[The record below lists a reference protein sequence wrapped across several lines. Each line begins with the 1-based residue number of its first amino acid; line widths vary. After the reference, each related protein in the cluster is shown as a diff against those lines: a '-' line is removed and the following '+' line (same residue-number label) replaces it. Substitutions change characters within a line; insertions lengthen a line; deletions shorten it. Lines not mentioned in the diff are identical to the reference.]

1 MTTFTEGN
9 HQGEYLLHDEGY
21 LSRDTVTVTQ
31 TGTALKSGTVLG
43 QVTLGTATSAAKSGN
58 TGNGTMGAVTV
69 GAGALPGAYRLT
81 IIEPGTNVGNFTLEN
96 PLGEPLNSGVV
107 GTAYSNGGLSF
118 TLADGSTDFAAGDQF
133 LITVAAGSGKYKA
146 RSDAATDGSAVAAA
160 ILYTELPA
168 QTGDFKAVAT
178 TRIAEVSSVKLVGSN
193 AAAVAALATKHIIVR

>member
-9 HQGEYLLHDEGY
+9 HQGEYLLRDEGY

-31 TGTALKSGTVLG
+31 TGVALASGTVLG

-69 GAGALPGAYRLT
+69 GAGALPGVYTLT
-81 IIEPGTNVGNFTLEN
+81 IVEPGTNVGTFTLEN
-96 PLGEPLNSGVV
+96 PRGEPLKTGVV
-107 GTAYSNGGLSF
+107 ATAYSDGGLGF
-118 TLADGSTDFAAGDQF
+118 TLADGSTDFASGDQF

-146 RSDAATDGSAVAAA
+146 RADAATDGSAVAAA
-160 ILYTELPA
+160 VLYTELPA

-178 TRIAEVSSVKLVGSN
+178 TRIAEVSSAKLVGSN
-193 AAAVAALATKHIIVR
+193 AAAVIALATKHIIVR